1 MITYFMSS
9 EFTMSDKIVQIMYM
23 LSGLFCIY
31 SGVCSFKKKA
41 NKYYI
46 PTAVFWT
53 ALGIVVAFG
62 LWIPPVVNGVIVIVI
77 CIPAALNMVKPGG
90 LKTPSKEEQQANFNK
105 IGMKLFIP
113 ALGAG
118 VLTLII
124 SLFFTNWNS
133 LVGSL
138 LATVIGLAL
147 LMIWNKE
154 NKPLTVLEEGRR
166 FLDLAGAPY
175 TMPMLLACL
184 GAIFTEA
191 GVGDAFAE
199 LFGNLIPEGNIYVG
213 IVAYAV
219 GMALFTIIMGNAFAA
234 ITVLTVGI
242 GVPFVIEQGGNP
254 LVMVTLAMTCGY
266 CGTLV
271 TPMAANFNIVPGI
284 FLEVKDKYGLIKAQ
298 VIPALLMLVFQI
310 GYMLIAAK

>member
-1 MITYFMSS
+1 MISYFMST
-9 EFTMSDKIVQIMYM
+9 EFTISDKIVQIMYM

-31 SGVCSFKKKA
+31 SGVCAFKKKA

-46 PTAVFWT
+46 PTAVFWSL
-53 ALGIVVAFG
+53 LGVVVAFG
-62 LWIPPVVNGVIVIVI
+62 LWIPPVVSGVIVMVI
-77 CIPAALNMVKPGG
+77 CIPAALNQVKPGG
-90 LKTPSKEEQQANFNK
+90 LETPSKEEQQKNFKK

-124 SLFFTNWNS
+124 SLFFKNWNS
-133 LVGSL
+133 LIGSL
-138 LATVIGLAL
+138 IATVVGLAL
-147 LMIWNKE
+147 LMIWNRE
-154 NKPLTVLEEGRR
+154 NRPLTVLEEGRR
-166 FLDLAGAPY
+166 FLDLASAAY
-175 TMPMLLACL
+175 IMPMLLACL

-199 LFGNLIPEGNIYVG
+199 LFGNLIPEGNVYIG
-213 IVAYAV
+213 IIAYAV

-242 GVPFVIEQGGNP
+242 GVPFVINLGGDP

-266 CGTLV
+266 CGTLL

-298 VIPALLMLVFQI
+298 VIPAVLMLVFQI
-310 GYMLIAAK
+310 GYMLIAAR